1 MSDGETIEV
10 TGRTVEEA
18 TRKAE
23 DELGLSRE
31 EFEIEIVQ
39 EGRSGVLG
47 LGAEEAVIKATPL
60 EMDDNIG
67 NRVAGGVGVEIL
79 SKLLDLMG
87 LDGDVDYED
96 DGTSAVLN
104 IEGDDLGVLIG
115 RRGTTISSLQHIVRL
130 MIASRQTDWPLLTV
144 DVCGYKRR
152 RRVALEDLARK
163 IADQARAR
171 RRPIALEPMPADERR
186 VVHLAL
192 VDHPDVYSE
201 SAGVGTERKVVVY
214 PKSP

>member
-1 MSDGETIEV
+1 MSDGEMEV

-23 DELGLSRE
+23 EELGLDRE
-31 EFEIEIVQ
+31 EFETEIVH
-39 EGRSGVLG
+39 EGRGGVLG
-47 LGAEEAVIKATPL
+47 IGGEEAVIRVKPL
-60 EMDDNIG
+60 ETAESAGDIELGGIG
-67 NRVAGGVGVEIL
+67 EEIL

-87 LDGDVDYED
+87 LEGDVKYVD
-96 DGTSAVLN
+96 DGSSAVLN

-130 MIASRQTDWPLLTV
+130 MIASRQADWPLLTV

-152 RRVALEDLARK
+152 RRTALEDLALRV
-163 IADQARAR
+163 ADQARAR
-171 RRPIALEPMPADERR
+171 RRPVALEPMPADERR

-192 VDHPDVYSE
+192 ADHPDVYSE
-201 SAGVGTERKVVVY
+201 SAGEATERKVVIY
-214 PKSP
+214 PKRP

>member
-1 MSDGETIEV
+1 MSDGEMEV

-23 DELGLSRE
+23 EELGLDRE
-31 EFEIEIVQ
+31 EFETEIVH

-47 LGAEEAVIKATPL
+47 IGGEEAVIRVKPL
-60 EMDDNIG
+60 ETAESAGDIELGGIG
-67 NRVAGGVGVEIL
+67 EEIL

-87 LDGDVDYED
+87 LEGDVKYVD
-96 DGTSAVLN
+96 DGSSAVLN

-130 MIASRQTDWPLLTV
+130 MIASRQADWPLLTV

-152 RRVALEDLARK
+152 RRTALEDLALRV
-163 IADQARAR
+163 ADQARAR
-171 RRPIALEPMPADERR
+171 RRPVALEPMPADERR

-192 VDHPDVYSE
+192 ADHPDVYSE
-201 SAGVGTERKVVVY
+201 SAGEATERKVVIY
-214 PKSP
+214 PKRP

>member
-23 DELGLSRE
+23 DELGLSRD
-31 EFEIEIVQ
+31 EFETEIVQ

-47 LGAEEAVIKATPL
+47 LGAEEAVIRATPL
-60 EMDDNIG
+60 EMEDNIG
-67 NRVAGGVGVEIL
+67 NMVAGGVGVEIL

-87 LDGDVDYED
+87 LDGDVDCED

-152 RRVALEDLARK
+152 RRIALEDLARK

-201 SAGVGTERKVVVY
+201 SAGVGNERKVVVY

>member
-23 DELGLSRE
+23 DELGLDRE
-31 EFEIEIVQ
+31 EFETEIVR

-47 LGAEEAVIKATPL
+47 LGVEEAVIRVKPL
-60 EMDDNIG
+60 ETTERAGNI
-67 NRVAGGVGVEIL
+67 ASGGVGEEIV

-87 LDGDVDYED
+87 LEGDVTYED
-96 DGTSAVLN
+96 DGTTAVLN

-130 MIASRQTDWPLLTV
+130 MIASRQAEWSLVSV

-152 RRVALEDLARK
+152 RRTALEDLALRV
-163 IADQARAR
+163 ADQAKTRH
-171 RRPIALEPMPADERR
+171 RPIALEPMPADERR

-192 VDHPDVYSE
+192 ADHPDVYSE
-201 SAGVGTERKVVVY
+201 SAGEATERKVVIH
-214 PKSP
+214 PKRP

>member
-1 MSDGETIEV
+1 MSDGEMEV

-23 DELGLSRE
+23 EELGLDRE
-31 EFEIEIVQ
+31 EFETEIVH

-47 LGAEEAVIKATPL
+47 IGGEDAVIRVKPL
-60 EMDDNIG
+60 ETAESAGDIELGGIG
-67 NRVAGGVGVEIL
+67 EEIL

-87 LDGDVDYED
+87 LEGDVKYVD
-96 DGTSAVLN
+96 DGSSAVLN

-130 MIASRQTDWPLLTV
+130 MIASRQADWPLLTV

-152 RRVALEDLARK
+152 RRTALEDLALRV
-163 IADQARAR
+163 ADQARAR
-171 RRPIALEPMPADERR
+171 RRPVALEPMPADERR

-192 VDHPDVYSE
+192 ADHPDVYSE
-201 SAGVGTERKVVVY
+201 SAGEATERKVVIY
-214 PKSP
+214 PKRP

>member
-1 MSDGETIEV
+1 MSDGEMEV

-23 DELGLSRE
+23 EELGLDRE
-31 EFEIEIVQ
+31 EFETEIVR

-47 LGAEEAVIKATPL
+47 IGGEEAVIRVKPL
-60 EMDDNIG
+60 ETAESAGDIELGGIG
-67 NRVAGGVGVEIL
+67 EEIL

-87 LDGDVDYED
+87 LEGDVKYVD
-96 DGTSAVLN
+96 DGSSAVLN

-130 MIASRQTDWPLLTV
+130 MIASRQADWPLLTV

-152 RRVALEDLARK
+152 RRTALEDLALRV
-163 IADQARAR
+163 ADQARAR
-171 RRPIALEPMPADERR
+171 RRPVALEPMPADERR

-192 VDHPDVYSE
+192 ADHPDVYSE
-201 SAGVGTERKVVVY
+201 SAGEATERKVVIY
-214 PKSP
+214 PKRP

>member
-10 TGRTVEEA
+10 TGRTLEEA

-31 EFEIEIVQ
+31 EFETEIVQ

-47 LGAEEAVIKATPL
+47 LGAEEAVIRATPL
-60 EMDDNIG
+60 EMPQSSGNI
-67 NRVAGGVGVEIL
+67 VAGGVGVEIL
-79 SKLLDLMG
+79 SRLLDLMG
-87 LDGDVDYED
+87 LEGDVDYED
-96 DGTSAVLN
+96 DGSSAVLN

-130 MIASRQTDWPLLTV
+130 MIASQQTEWPLLTV

-152 RRVALEDLARK
+152 RRSALEDLARRV
-163 IADQARAR
+163 ADQARAR
-171 RRPIALEPMPADERR
+171 RRPIGMEPMPADERR

-192 VDHPDVYSE
+192 ADHPDVYSE
-201 SAGVGTERKVVVY
+201 SLGVGTERKVVIY

>member
-1 MSDGETIEV
+1 MSDGEMEV
-10 TGRTVEEA
+10 TGRTVEDA

-31 EFEIEIVQ
+31 EFETEIVH
-39 EGRSGVLG
+39 EGRTGVLG
-47 LGAEEAVIKATPL
+47 LGGEDAVIRVRPL
-60 EMDDNIG
+60 APAESAGDVVIG
-67 NRVAGGVGVEIL
+67 TVGEEIV
-79 SKLLDLMG
+79 SKLLELMG
-87 LDGDVDYED
+87 LEGDVKYED
-96 DGTSAVLN
+96 DGSSAVLN

-130 MIASRQTDWPLLTV
+130 MIASRQTDWPFLTV

-152 RRVALEDLARK
+152 RRSALEDLARRV
-163 IADQARAR
+163 ADQARAR

-192 VDHPDVYSE
+192 ADHPDVYSE
-201 SAGVGTERKVVVY
+201 SEGVATERKVVIY
-214 PKSP
+214 PKRP

>member
-1 MSDGETIEV
+1 MDDGETMEV
-10 TGRTVEEA
+10 TGKTVEDA

-31 EFEIEIVQ
+31 EFETEIVH
-39 EGRSGVLG
+39 EGREGVFG
-47 LGAEEAVIKATPL
+47 LGGEEAVIRVNPL
-60 EMDDNIG
+60 PMAESTGNIG
-67 NRVAGGVGVEIL
+67 VGGVGEEIL

-87 LDGDVDYED
+87 LEGDVKYDD
-96 DGTSAVLN
+96 DGSSAVLN

-130 MIASRQTDWPLLTV
+130 MIASRQEDWPLLSV

-152 RRVALEDLARK
+152 RRSALEDLARRV
-163 IADQARAR
+163 ADQARAR

-192 VDHPDVYSE
+192 ADNPDVYSE
-201 SAGVGTERKVVVY
+201 STGLATERKVVIY
-214 PKSP
+214 PKGP

>member
-1 MSDGETIEV
+1 MSDGEMEV
-10 TGRTVEEA
+10 TGRTVEDA

-31 EFEIEIVQ
+31 EFEMEIVH
-39 EGRSGVLG
+39 EGRTGVLG
-47 LGAEEAVIKATPL
+47 LGGEDAVIRVRPL
-60 EMDDNIG
+60 APPESAGSAAIG
-67 NRVAGGVGVEIL
+67 TVGEEIV
-79 SKLLDLMG
+79 SKLLELMG
-87 LDGDVDYED
+87 LEGDVKYED
-96 DGTSAVLN
+96 DGSSAVLN

-130 MIASRQTDWPLLTV
+130 MIASRQTDWPFLTV

-152 RRVALEDLARK
+152 RRSALEDLARRV
-163 IADQARAR
+163 ADQARAR

-192 VDHPDVYSE
+192 ADHPDVYSE
-201 SAGVGTERKVVVY
+201 SEGVATERKVVIY
-214 PKSP
+214 PKRP